1 MTPLLK
7 YPRTPHVEGS
17 RTQPGDG
24 GLDTVPLSELR
35 GRTVVI
41 EEKIDGANAA
51 LRFTSDGELLLQSR
65 GHYLTG
71 GPRERQ
77 FDPLKRWAAARRD
90 LLWRVLGCRYVLYGE
105 WTYALH
111 SIFYDALPH
120 YFLEFDVLDT
130 ATGEFLATP
139 ERQDLLRGTGV
150 VPVPVL
156 HQGPW
161 EGDPARW
168 IGRSCFQTP
177 EWRQHVSPARAALCD
192 GADLAEGLYFK
203 CEEQGR
209 VTLRAKFV
217 RASFSQAVA
226 ESGSHWLDRPLVPNR
241 LAPGLDLFTP

>member
-17 RTQPGDG
+17 RAQPGDG
-24 GLDTVPLSELR
+24 GLAMVPLAELR

-51 LRFTSDGELLLQSR
+51 LRFSPDGELLLQSR

-77 FDPLKRWAAARRD
+77 FDPLKRWAAARRER
-90 LLWRVLGCRYVLYGE
+90 LRRVLASRYVLYGE

-139 ERQDLLRGTGV
+139 QRQDLLRGTGV

-156 HQGPW
+156 HHGPW
-161 EGDPARW
+161 DGDPARW
-168 IGRSCFQTP
+168 IRRSCFQTRD
-177 EWRQHVSPARAALCD
+177 WRQHVPPDRSGLCD

-203 CEEQGR
+203 CEDQGR

-217 RASFSQAVA
+217 RASFSQAVT
-226 ESGSHWLDRPLVPNR
+226 ESGSHWQDRPLVPNR
-241 LAPGLDLFTP
+241 LAPGIDLFTP